1 MEPDQMNSPEVIS
14 MTLTIIKLLFGGIA
28 LGVLFYIAKYA
39 ISIFPGDISGN
50 KTLNRILLLT
60 RVGTWSIYT
69 IYSIEQLFYTSPLL
83 GRITIMVLI
92 LMTIGISW
100 QTMREFILGILIKL
114 EGAYPAGRRVRI
126 KKMEGKI
133 KVLKSRYMVI
143 ETEKGESLHVPYSLI
158 QKNLQFRSQLDSMFK
173 SHTFELELPKS
184 HSFEEYHKIISR
196 ELYNCHWVSLTKDPL
211 INLTG
216 EEEGEFRVQVTTY
229 PVDEKHQV
237 TIENLLKEKLS
248 TVVERPAI

>member
-1 MEPDQMNSPEVIS
+1 MEPDLMNSPEVIS
-14 MTLTIIKLLFGGIA
+14 MTLTFIKLLFGGIA

-50 KTLNRILLLT
+50 KTLNQILLLT
-60 RVGTWSIYT
+60 RIGTWSIYA

-83 GRITIMVLI
+83 GRITIMALI

-114 EGAYPAGRRVRI
+114 EGAYPVGRRVRI

-143 ETEKGESLHVPYSLI
+143 ETENIDQAG
-158 QKNLQFRSQLDSMFK
+158 KNLS
-173 SHTFELELPKS
+173 
-184 HSFEEYHKIISR
+184 
-196 ELYNCHWVSLTKDPL
+196 
-211 INLTG
+211 
-216 EEEGEFRVQVTTY
+216 
-229 PVDEKHQV
+229 
-237 TIENLLKEKLS
+237 
-248 TVVERPAI
+248 